1 MSGNGT
7 SDPRTRHPS
16 PPQEE
21 QRQQPPGV
29 EAGLRPQADHGEGS
43 YIGNH
48 RLLERV
54 ALITGGDS
62 GIGRAV
68 ALAFAREGANVAI
81 SYLEEH
87 EDARETA
94 RLVESAG
101 QRALLL
107 PGDLGSREA
116 CGRLVGET
124 VAAFGRIDL
133 LVNNAAHQREVS
145 GLAELS
151 TEEWRRTFAINVDAM
166 FWLCQ
171 AALPHLRPGSSIINT
186 ASVQAF
192 DPSPELLAYATTKGA
207 IVTFSQ
213 ALAQEAIKQGVR
225 VNVVA
230 PGPVWTPLIPATLS
244 PEKVAGF
251 GKSTPIGRAAQPAE
265 LAGVYVFLASECASY
280 VTGAVYVVAGGRVVR

>member
-1 MSGNGT
+1 MSEHET
-7 SDPRTRHPS
+7 MDPRTSHPA
-16 PPQEE
+16 PPQPA
-21 QRQQPPGV
+21 QQQPPPGR
-29 EAGLRPQADHGEGS
+29 EAELRPHADHGEGS

-68 ALAFAREGANVAI
+68 ALAFAREGAHVAI
-81 SYLEEH
+81 SYLNEH
-87 EDARETA
+87 DDARETA

-107 PGDLGSREA
+107 PGDLDSREA
-116 CGRLVGET
+116 CGWLVGET
-124 VAAFGRIDL
+124 MAAFGRIDL
-133 LVNNAAHQREVS
+133 LVNNAAHQREAS
-145 GLAELS
+145 INELS
-151 TEEWRRTFAINVDAM
+151 SEDWRRTFTVNVDAM

-171 AALPHLRPGSSIINT
+171 AALPNMRPGSAIINT

-213 ALAQEAIKQGVR
+213 ALAKEAIKQDVR

-251 GKSTPIGRAAQPAE
+251 GKGTPIGRAAQPAE

-280 VTGAVYVVAGGRVVR
+280 VTGAVYVVAGGRIVR